1 MTFCHASRPSTG
13 RRAGR
18 HDATYTADESQRNR
32 TPRRPSAGFPFAG
45 FPFETERIEMNF
57 HKAVLIAA
65 VAAGSVGAHA
75 QVAGAQPLGVTVQQ
89 SQALLEGWSVKKS
102 VLGKPVYN
110 DDNVKIGTVR
120 DLIVAP
126 DGSVSAAIVA
136 AGGFLGVG
144 SHDVAVP
151 IASLDVH
158 QGNLYLPGAT
168 KEALKATPAFQ
179 YAKVESPPKPKKVV
193 KQQ

>member
-1 MTFCHASRPSTG
+1 MRF
-13 RRAGR
+13 
-18 HDATYTADESQRNR
+18 R
-32 TPRRPSAGFPFAG
+32 TTLLTVAAAA
-45 FPFETERIEMNF
+45 
-57 HKAVLIAA
+57 AVL
-65 VAAGSVGAHA
+65 GSATA
-75 QVAGAQPLGVTVQQ
+75 QAQIAGAQPLSVTVEQ

-102 VLGKPVYN
+102 VLGKAVYN
-110 DDNVKIGTVR
+110 DDNAKIGTVR

-151 IASLDVH
+151 IASLDVR
-158 QGNLYLPGAT
+158 QGNLYLSGAT

-179 YAKVESPPKPKKVV
+179 YAKIQSPPKPKKAE
-193 KQQ
+193 KQ

>member
-1 MTFCHASRPSTG
+1 MLFRKTMLT
-13 RRAGR
+13 
-18 HDATYTADESQRNR
+18 
-32 TPRRPSAGFPFAG
+32 
-45 FPFETERIEMNF
+45 
-57 HKAVLIAA
+57 
-65 VAAGSVGAHA
+65 VAAIGAV
-75 QVAGAQPLGVTVQQ
+75 VAGSGANAQIAGSQPLSVSVEQ

-126 DGSVSAAIVA
+126 DGSVSAAIVS

-151 IASLDVH
+151 IASLDVR

-179 YAKVESPPKPKKVV
+179 YAKVESPPKPKKIE
-193 KQQ
+193 KQ

>member
-1 MTFCHASRPSTG
+1 MLFRKTMLAVAVFS
-13 RRAGR
+13 
-18 HDATYTADESQRNR
+18 
-32 TPRRPSAGFPFAG
+32 
-45 FPFETERIEMNF
+45 
-57 HKAVLIAA
+57 AVLASA
-65 VAAGSVGAHA
+65 SANA
-75 QVAGAQPLGVTVQQ
+75 QVAGTQTLSVSVEQ

-126 DGSVSAAIVA
+126 DGSVSAAIVS

-151 IASLDVH
+151 IASLDVR

-168 KEALKATPAFQ
+168 KDALKATPAFQ
-179 YAKVESPPKPKKVV
+179 YAKVESPPKPKKVD
-193 KQQ
+193 QQH

>member
-1 MTFCHASRPSTG
+1 MLFRKT
-13 RRAGR
+13 
-18 HDATYTADESQRNR
+18 
-32 TPRRPSAGFPFAG
+32 
-45 FPFETERIEMNF
+45 M
-57 HKAVLIAA
+57 LA
-65 VAAGSVGAHA
+65 VAAFGAVVASASANA
-75 QVAGAQPLGVTVQQ
+75 QIAGAQPLSVSIEQ

-110 DDNVKIGTVR
+110 DDNAKIGTVR

-126 DGSVSAAIVA
+126 DGSVSAAIVS

-151 IASLDVH
+151 IASLDVR

-179 YAKVESPPKPKKVV
+179 YAKIESPPKPKKID

>member
-1 MTFCHASRPSTG
+1 MSVRMTMLA
-13 RRAGR
+13 A
-18 HDATYTADESQRNR
+18 
-32 TPRRPSAGFPFAG
+32 
-45 FPFETERIEMNF
+45 
-57 HKAVLIAA
+57 AVIAA
-65 VAAGSVGAHA
+65 GVASASAQA
-75 QVAGAQPLGVTVQQ
+75 QVAGAQPLSVTVEQ

-102 VLGKPVYN
+102 VLGKAVYN
-110 DDNVKIGTVR
+110 DDNAKIGTVR

-126 DGSVSAAIVA
+126 DGSVSAAIVS

-151 IASLDVH
+151 IASLDVR

-179 YAKVESPPKPKKVV
+179 YAKVESPPKPKKVE